1 MGAGLTVDSDPAL
14 HKIQGFSFSLS
25 FNERNASRKGQTL
38 LLKGCFT
45 VFTYYCIYLSTY
57 LLHIYQEWEA
67 KCAITGKFVADFVVA
82 VVLSVVNPCPDSPI
96 FVFKHGHQHWGE
108 AVTWLICSFKFKSK
122 LGRTGQQ
129 HLQKLW
135 EQSFQFLLF
144 TLFFFIV
151 EHHKKQLQSSR
162 TFFNIILLD
171 CCDYSQH
178 KISVVLWKF
187 AFLNLNKNKCSCS
200 ICNKPKIHRISV
212 QTSLSYDY
220 I

>member
-1 MGAGLTVDSDPAL
+1 M
-14 HKIQGFSFSLS
+14 K
-25 FNERNASRKGQTL
+25 EML
-38 LLKGCFT
+38 LEKDKHFCWKVVLQYFT

-82 VVLSVVNPCPDSPI
+82 VALSVVNPCPDSPI

-144 TLFFFIV
+144 TLFFFY
-151 EHHKKQLQSSR
+151 SR
-162 TFFNIILLD
+162 T
-171 CCDYSQH
+171 SQ
-178 KISVVLWKF
+178 K
-187 AFLNLNKNKCSCS
+187 AAAE
-200 ICNKPKIHRISV
+200 
-212 QTSLSYDY
+212 
-220 I
+220 